1 MSSLSTGNLSIGKL
15 SPSGPDHGLARNSL
29 GVASIVFL
37 VLAAV
42 APLTGIVVI
51 ATLGIALGNGGGMPI
66 SFLMVTAIL
75 LLFAVGYAQMSR
87 QLVSAGG
94 FYAFVLKGLGR
105 PAGIVAGYIALLGYN
120 CFVAGALG
128 TSGFFT
134 ASVLKD
140 LTGLDTPWILWSLVS
155 AAAVFLL
162 SRRGIDVSAKILGV
176 CLVLE
181 VAILLVFDFRVLF
194 STGFSLQI
202 FSPDIVFSGS
212 AALGLLFAA
221 TVFIGFEATGLFSEE
236 ARKPLVT
243 IPRATFIAIGIIG
256 IFAAFTCWAIVSA
269 TGVAQAQDTALQH
282 LATGDLVFSLAHEYL
297 GDGLVKT
304 MMVLLLV
311 SLFAALLALHN
322 STTRYLFAFGRAGVL
337 PGSLGKT
344 RGDSGVPQRA
354 SLVQIIFAVAVA
366 LLYFALGLDPI
377 TALTASM
384 TGLGTLGILSLQLL
398 AAVAIVVSF
407 RKQRDP
413 RICRTLLAPGLGALG
428 LFAIV
433 FLVVQNFGLVAGSD
447 SPLVAL
453 LPLLLPLLAVA
464 GGLAAWWLKRR
475 RPQLYQDLAQD
486 VERSEQRR
494 NEEDA
499 ELPTRARRG

>member
-1 MSSLSTGNLSIGKL
+1 MSSSRINESSSAGQRQ
-15 SPSGPDHGLARNSL
+15 GLAKNSL

-66 SFLMVTAIL
+66 SFLIMTAIL

-94 FYAFVLKGLGR
+94 FYAFVLKGLGK
-105 PAGIVAGYIALLGYN
+105 PAGIIAGYIALLGYN
-120 CFVAGALG
+120 CFVAGAVG

-140 LTGLDTPWILWSLVS
+140 LTGWETPWILWSLVS
-155 AAAVFLL
+155 AVAVFLL
-162 SRRGIDVSAKILGV
+162 SRRGIDVSAKVLGV

-194 STGFSLQI
+194 STGFSLEV
-202 FSPDIVFSGS
+202 FSPGIFFSGS

-221 TVFIGFEATGLFSEE
+221 NVFIGFEATGLFSEE
-236 ARKPLVT
+236 ARKPLTT
-243 IPRATFIAIGIIG
+243 IPRATFIAIGFIG
-256 IFAAFTCWAIVSA
+256 VFAAFTSWAIVSA
-269 TGVAQAQDTALQH
+269 TGVAQAQDVAVQH

-297 GDGLVKT
+297 GDALLKV

-322 STTRYLFAFGRAGVL
+322 STTRYLYAFGRAGIL
-337 PGSLGKT
+337 PRSLGRT
-344 RGDSGVPQRA
+344 RGASGVPQLA
-354 SLVQIIFAVAVA
+354 SLVQILFAAAVAVV
-366 LLYFALGLDPI
+366 YFVLGLDPI
-377 TALTASM
+377 AALTASM
-384 TGLGTLGILSLQLL
+384 TGLGTLGILTLQLL
-398 AAVAIVVSF
+398 AAVSIVVSF
-407 RKQRDP
+407 RKQRD
-413 RICRTLLAPGLGALG
+413 RRLWRTLVAPGLGAIG
-428 LFAIV
+428 LLIIV

-453 LPLLLPLLAVA
+453 LPLLLPLLALA

-475 RPQLYQDLAQD
+475 RPQLYQELTRDLNRAQA
-486 VERSEQRR
+486 S
-494 NEEDA
+494 
-499 ELPTRARRG
+499 